1 MTTGDGGGAAAA
13 AFYPCLPTCCMIGG
27 YCGIDCLFS
36 LFTETEKAASALNGR
51 WFGGRVIKAEAYDE
65 LKFGAGDLSA

>member
-1 MTTGDGGGAAAA
+1 MKFDKFGQSA
-13 AFYPCLPTCCMIGG
+13 AFYPCSSSNCMIVR
-27 YCGIDCLFS
+27 YCGTDCLFS
-36 LFTETEKAASALNGR
+36 LFIETEKAAGALNGR